1 MEDAFLF
8 AESMKYLTQP
18 QEGAN
23 ALLDL
28 EDTIIFVQL
37 VLKISSFQL
46 AIVWHVLFTL
56 NTILK
61 QMHVFAET
69 DLL

>member
-46 AIVWHVLFTL
+46 AIV
-56 NTILK
+56 
-61 QMHVFAET
+61 
-69 DLL
+69 